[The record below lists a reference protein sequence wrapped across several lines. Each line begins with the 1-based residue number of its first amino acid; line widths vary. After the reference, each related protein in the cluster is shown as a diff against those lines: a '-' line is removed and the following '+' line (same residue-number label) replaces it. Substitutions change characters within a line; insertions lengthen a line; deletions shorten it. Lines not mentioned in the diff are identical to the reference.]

1 MVRVGNSYTNL
12 KRITTIFYGLSTV
25 FIALPLISLLVS
37 DTQGGELLGNEVLG
51 DAIRVSLKTSLVML
65 AITLL
70 VGTPAAYA
78 YARNHFK
85 GKKILNVILDLPLIL
100 PPAVAGLLLL
110 MTFGRRGWIG
120 GLLSQM
126 DIQIPFSMAAVVMAQ
141 LFVGLPIY
149 IKTAAQGFMGVDE
162 RLELTAMTL
171 GDSKVKAFVRITLPL
186 ASSSLLTGAI
196 MAWARGLAEFGAT
209 IMFAGNLQ
217 GVTQTLPLAI
227 YSAMETSTEVALG
240 IAQVMVGVSMILLVT
255 VHMIDKGRRDHV

>member
-1 MVRVGNSYTNL
+1 MGNSFTNL
-12 KRITTIFYGLSTV
+12 KRTTTIFYGLCTV
-25 FIALPLISLLVS
+25 FIALPLMSLVLS
-37 DTQGGELLGNEVLG
+37 TTEGEGIFDNPMLT
-51 DAIRVSLKTSLVML
+51 DAIGVSLKTSLVML
-65 AITLL
+65 LITLL

-78 YARNHFK
+78 YARHHFR
-85 GKKILNVILDLPLIL
+85 GKRVLNVVLDLPLIL

-120 GLLSQM
+120 GILSQI
-126 DIQIPFSMAAVVMAQ
+126 DLQIPFTMTAVVMAQ

-149 IKTAAQGFMGVDE
+149 IKTAAQGFMGVDQ

-171 GDSKVKAFVRITLPL
+171 GDSRLKAFVRITLPL
-186 ASSSLLTGAI
+186 ASSSILTGAI

-227 YSAMETSTEVALG
+227 YSAMETSTGAALG
-240 IAQVMVGVSMILLVT
+240 IAQVMVAVSMLLLVS
-255 VHMIDKGRRDHV
+255 VHIIDKGRRDHV